1 MASGPKTAGDVM
13 TRNPRS
19 VSPDTPAREA
29 AQLMK
34 REDTGALP
42 VVDASSRRPV
52 GIVTD
57 RDLVVRVLAEGR
69 TDARVADAM
78 TANAHTVRE
87 NDDLASVMDLM
98 AREQVRRVPIVD
110 DRGELVGI
118 ISQADIMLNA
128 DDKRAEQTVEAIS
141 RPGS

>member
-34 REDTGALP
+34 SEDTGALP
-42 VVDASSRRPV
+42 VVDASSRRPL

-57 RDLVVRVLAEGR
+57 RDLAIRVLAEGR

-78 TANAHTVRE
+78 TPNAHTVRE
-87 NDDLASVMDLM
+87 NDDLAKVMDLM
-98 AREQVRRVPIVD
+98 SREQVRRVPIVD
-110 DRGELVGI
+110 DRGALVGI
-118 ISQADIMLNA
+118 ISQADILLNA